1 MAISTSIQTLAGA
14 AIVTQSRH
22 RTNTFLDEI
31 NNHFF
36 RPRGLYAMLM
46 SYKPSRTKFSSA
58 PTDISHS
65 IVKSADVEG
74 LTNKFTNN
82 LKFSAGK
89 SHGEVEMPESA
100 PLIFPALDAAMSD
113 QNPEAAAKKQNA
125 FKKSGKFIA
134 EYMDRRAQ
142 AEYNA
147 ENPDS
152 TLTVPQERHFASR
165 YSDPNHPANSGHLLS
180 LVTGG
185 KFDPRAQMGQRRAK
199 MPIGRVRKAT
209 GTDKPLRKILR
220 ANVLYLM
227 VVNMPSG
234 EEMEAARAEI
244 EREKR
249 EKKEKKA
256 RGEHVE
262 EDED

>member
-1 MAISTSIQTLAGA
+1 
-14 AIVTQSRH
+14 
-22 RTNTFLDEI
+22 
-31 NNHFF
+31 
-36 RPRGLYAMLM
+36 
-46 SYKPSRTKFSSA
+46 
-58 PTDISHS
+58 
-65 IVKSADVEG
+65 
-74 LTNKFTNN
+74 
-82 LKFSAGK
+82 
-89 SHGEVEMPESA
+89 
-100 PLIFPALDAAMSD
+100 
-113 QNPEAAAKKQNA
+113 
-125 FKKSGKFIA
+125 
-134 EYMDRRAQ
+134 
-142 AEYNA
+142 
-147 ENPDS
+147 
-152 TLTVPQERHFASR
+152 
-165 YSDPNHPANSGHLLS
+165 
-180 LVTGG
+180 
-185 KFDPRAQMGQRRAK
+185 